1 MARAKMVGGPCHIY
15 DAARGAAKPTP
26 APSLDLENAPDTL
39 TVGSVT
45 WNLIASGDYGAAVER
60 NFAETK
66 NDVRPLNE
74 TYKVKKFRAEES
86 ITYTTTLIDLLP
98 ETLQDLFDNQTVT
111 ETAAVA
117 GVAGYRELDFE
128 RGFAVVERSI
138 LIVGAAPYED
148 PGMVSGNNAIMVF
161 WHPAVDIEGPGS
173 FNSELANPSM
183 PSMMIDVIKHE
194 TLGVGGL
201 VANFDDPL

>member
-15 DAARGAAKPTP
+15 DAVRGTAKPTP
-26 APSLDLENAPDTL
+26 APSLDLESPPDTL
-39 TVGSVT
+39 LTN
-45 WNLIASGDYGAAVER
+45 WRLIASGDYGASVER

-98 ETLQDLFDNQTVT
+98 ETLEELFDNQTVT
-111 ETAAVA
+111 ETAAVS
-117 GVAGYRELDFE
+117 GVAGYRELNFE

-138 LIVGAAPYED
+138 LIVGAAPYEEAD
-148 PGMVSGNNAIMVF
+148 VSGNNAIMVF

-183 PSMMIDVIKHE
+183 PSLMIDVIKHE

>member
-1 MARAKMVGGPCHIY
+1 MARAQMLAGPCHIY
-15 DAARGAAKPTP
+15 DAARGTAKPTP
-26 APSLDLENAPDTL
+26 APSLDLENPPDTL
-39 TVGSVT
+39 LTNWS
-45 WNLIASGDYGAAVER
+45 LIASGDYGSSVER

-74 TYKVKKFRAEES
+74 TYKVKRFRAEES
-86 ITYTTTLIDLLP
+86 ITYTTTLIDMLP
-98 ETLQDLFDNQTVT
+98 ETLERLYHGQSVS
-111 ETAAVA
+111 ETAAA
-117 GVAGYRELDFE
+117 SGVAGYEELDFE

-138 LIVGAAPYED
+138 LMVGMAPYELTD
-148 PGMVSGNNAIMVF
+148 PNDAIMVF
-161 WHPAVDIEGPGS
+161 WHPSVDIEGPGS

-201 VANFDDPL
+201 VANNADPL